1 MAKAA
6 TKTTAP
12 KKRAAPKAAAAPTA
26 AATPKPADSIGKT
39 EAAPAKDTATIKFDK
54 THHGGRVRGAVNG
67 QKFDLPVGVD
77 VQVTAAQLEALQA
90 SDAKFEI
97 VTPLAGEDADEG
109 SSASSTLT
117 GTATRLEPAA
127 QATAPDG
134 ELKDPPELK
143 QTTDEEL
150 LKGGQQANAE
160 QAAKAEADAK

>member
-6 TKTTAP
+6 TKTTKPAAP
-12 KKRAAPKAAAAPTA
+12 KAASKPKAAAAP
-26 AATPKPADSIGKT
+26 KPAESIGKT
-39 EAAPAKDTATIKFDK
+39 EAKPAKDTATIKFDK

-77 VQVTAAQLEALQA
+77 VQVTAAQLEVLQA

-109 SSASSTLT
+109 SSASSTVT

-127 QATAPDG
+127 QATAQG

-160 QAAKAEADAK
+160 QAAKVE